1 MVVMLRENT
10 DTPVTRVS
18 SRSAVNEPRMAR
30 APIASGRLAAVRLP
44 KITSSRISRMGK
56 DRPSARV
63 MLAVVCWSI
72 VSSVGTTP
80 PAWLRRPGALSSFLI
95 AS

>member
-1 MVVMLRENT
+1 MFRENT

-18 SRSAVNEPRMAR
+18 SRSAVNEPRIPR

-44 KITSSRISRMGK
+44 KITSSRISRIGK
-56 DRPSARV
+56 DSPSARV

-72 VSSVGTTP
+72 VSSAGTTP
-80 PAWLRRPGALSSFLI
+80 PTWVSRPGALRPALI